1 MNFFTVIPEAQGII
15 HAAGVYAQ
23 VPLYE
28 RGGKIYAKRGAGY
41 VRLSQGG
48 ATSAPNVRWAEID
61 TPQGMWREA
70 GGSVEYQAGAVQVRE
85 AAE

>member
-1 MNFFTVIPEAQGII
+1 MNFFTAIPEAQGII
-15 HAAGVYAQ
+15 HAAGVYSQ

-28 RGGKIYAKRGAGY
+28 RGGKVYAKRGAGF

-61 TPQGMWREA
+61 TPFGVWRET
-70 GGSVEYQAGAVQVRE
+70 GGTVEYVADPAPVSE